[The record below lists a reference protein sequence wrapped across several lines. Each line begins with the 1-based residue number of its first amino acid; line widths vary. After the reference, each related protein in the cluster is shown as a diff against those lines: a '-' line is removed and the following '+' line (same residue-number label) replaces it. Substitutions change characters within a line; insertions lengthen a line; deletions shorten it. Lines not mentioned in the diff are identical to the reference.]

1 VQSESVPGP
10 TPELLIVLADLEV
23 KREKHGNDWCRRH
36 GVGARRL
43 YLGRAL
49 PTNVVSVNPPQS
61 PKLLEYL
68 KAKQTAQ
75 ETLAMHC
82 HMCGG
87 CKLAKE

>member
-1 VQSESVPGP
+1 
-10 TPELLIVLADLEV
+10 
-23 KREKHGNDWCRRH
+23 
-36 GVGARRL
+36 
-43 YLGRAL
+43 L